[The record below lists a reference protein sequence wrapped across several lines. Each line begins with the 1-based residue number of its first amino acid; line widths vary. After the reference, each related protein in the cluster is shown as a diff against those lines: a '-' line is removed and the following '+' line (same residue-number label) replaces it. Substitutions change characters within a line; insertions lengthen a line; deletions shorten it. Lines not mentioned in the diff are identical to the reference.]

1 MKKIYVLFIFLLVLC
16 SCMSYDV
23 NLTIEYVN
31 TDFNSNYLYRIES
44 TDGYNYINNSGDVIL
59 EFEKDEDLPKLIL
72 KENGFLHYKGKNYQ
86 YVNEKLIEIDK
97 RYYPII
103 FDDTIYFYKGEL
115 YEYFDLNFKPIKH
128 LFGHTISDFCTGVL
142 SLSADKKTSCVVGV
156 NGKRLID
163 DIKNDVGNLPELY
176 RVNIYYRPVTFNN
189 VSTDFVF
196 VKRNNKLY
204 VLNEK
209 LEKICKVDNVL
220 DIYQISFES
229 KDNNASAINIT
240 ANNSKYR
247 YDLSSHK
254 LSKVEDFYD
263 YSFSN
268 GSYYNRNSA
277 YIKDIG
283 SIEDIDAWVIRG
295 NHYIKYLSDSNKVII
310 LELAS
315 SGDILRTVEFNE
327 DGNYTVDLI
336 TKEIVKNSN
345 HQYTIDNVVYT
356 SKNTIIYDFDD
367 NFILHDKENKKL
379 ISSYYGKLEMKDYE
393 STLSY
398 FSRGLYTY
406 LLLENKLF
414 SYNRSIHELSSFN
427 LDNNY
432 VISKAFDDIVFL
444 SYNYHT
450 IGIKNNKI
458 ILEFDG
464 NISF

>member
-1 MKKIYVLFIFLLVLC
+1 MKKILVLFGLIFILC
-16 SCMSYDV
+16 SCTSYDI
-23 NLTIEYVN
+23 NSTIKHVN
-31 TDFNSNYLYRIES
+31 TDFNSSYLYRIES

-115 YEYFDLNFKPIKH
+115 YEYFDLDFRPIKH
-128 LFGHTISDFCTGVL
+128 LFGHTISNFCTGVL

-176 RVNIYYRPVTFNN
+176 RVNIYYRNVKINN
-189 VSTDFVF
+189 VNTNFVF

-229 KDNNASAINIT
+229 KDNNACAINIT

-295 NHYIKYLSDSNKVII
+295 THYIKYLSDSNKVII

-345 HQYTIDNVVYT
+345 YQYTIDDVIYNVKQMMVINLGE
-356 SKNTIIYDFDD
+356 SFII
-367 NFILHDKENKKL
+367 HDKENNK
-379 ISSYYGKLEMKDYE
+379 IVSSCSGKIEMMD
-393 STLSY
+393 STLSVL
-398 FSRGLYTY
+398 STDVYTY
-406 LLLENKLF
+406 CQFGNKLITF
-414 SYNRSIHELSSFN
+414 NRINFEIDSFN

-432 VISKAFDDIVFL
+432 VISKVFDDIVFL

-458 ILEFDG
+458 ILEFNG